1 MVVIGGFCL
10 GGVLRAVSVD
20 CVGGVW
26 MCRFECQSVY
36 VPAQNEQTQQVTVS
50 PQYPLGVGQLM
61 TYHFN

>member
-36 VPAQNEQTQQVTVS
+36 VPA
-50 PQYPLGVGQLM
+50 
-61 TYHFN
+61 H